1 MSKSNLTKIEE
12 EKTFGSQIMIVVGRV
27 PKKNHDATVQI
38 FKQFNDI
45 FRKHGGLCVEFFQL
59 NNTKTYEDIDLIN
72 IVNTVSANQ
81 EDEDVWV
88 ELQYYRDRNHMDEVI
103 AKMGNDE
110 NCGRLYKQSLDLL
123 TPGTSFILG
132 EFGRLKI

>member
-12 EKTFGSQIMIVVGRV
+12 EKTFGSQIMIVVGRI
-27 PKKNHDATVQI
+27 PKKNHDATVEI

-45 FRKHGGLCVEFFQL
+45 FRKHGGLRVEVFQL
-59 NNTKTYEDIDLIN
+59 NNTKTYEDIGLTN

-81 EDEDVWV
+81 EDEEVWV
-88 ELQYYRDRNHMDEVI
+88 ELQYYRDRKHMDEVI

-132 EFGRLKI
+132 EFGRFKI